1 MSLAMVLLSLLSVPG
16 FVFQPPGQFHDDEPV
31 VRHGDDM
38 LALHVDAGG
47 ARLARVRID
56 MRRVPDPIADD
67 DEGPDTGWQVGPED
81 DASLRG
87 YLRGEGLVAGEVVQA
102 VIDGDP
108 DGGQPPFHLPREVA
122 LVFAGQ
128 THRIES
134 HCERGLAAADAGD
147 VGDVGAQRWLQC
159 HIDLSGPDGTR
170 TRLASMPGYEDSEG
184 RQILGDDAA
193 SRLVFAGDLDRDG
206 KLDLVFDL
214 SDHYNVR
221 KPTLFLST
229 GTPDGALIR
238 PVASHKAVGC

>member
-1 MSLAMVLLSLLSVPG
+1 MSLAMVLLSLLSVSG

-56 MRRVPDPIADD
+56 MRRVPDLMAV
-67 DEGPDTGWQVGPED
+67 DENGPDTGWQVGPED
-81 DASLRG
+81 DVSLLG

-102 VIDGDP
+102 RIEGDP
-108 DGGQPPFHLPREVA
+108 DDMDGGQPAFHVPREVT

-128 THRIES
+128 SHRIES
-134 HCERGLAAADAGD
+134 HCEREPAAADAGD
-147 VGDVGAQRWLQC
+147 VGAQQRLQC

-170 TRLASMPGYEDSEG
+170 TRLASMPGYEDLEG
-184 RQILGDDAA
+184 RQILGDDGA
-193 SRLVFAGDLDRDG
+193 SMLLFAGDLDRDG
-206 KLDLVFDL
+206 KLDLLLDV

-221 KPTLFLST
+221 KPTLFLS
-229 GTPDGALIR
+229 GGAPEGAVVR